1 MDQPCGWRISP
12 FGAKLEI
19 AGKKSFL
26 WSYPCFQAHHLETYA
41 DTAKAKFVDFLAPLS
56 CHSLSRELSD
66 PADCQSPCRSCH
78 TGTRQHTLIWII
90 RKCLIVKQNLWT
102 NLVREGSDVL
112 SLVEVERSCRSLEGG
127 IKVEMWASTRDCDW
141 SNLEES
147 AFFLGV
153 IGIKDRGPWR
163 GLVEVEGKAGGVLS

>member
-1 MDQPCGWRISP
+1 MEDFPLWSKAWNCWQEKLPVESP
-12 FGAKLEI
+12 LLPSTPPRNVCRHSKSKICRFLGT
-19 AGKKSFL
+19 SFL
-26 WSYPCFQAHHLETYA
+26 PQPFSWVIRSCR
-41 DTAKAKFVDFLAPLS
+41 LS
-56 CHSLSRELSD
+56 KSLSQLSHRYTSTHLD
-66 PADCQSPCRSCH
+66 MIHQKMPDC
-78 TGTRQHTLIWII
+78 
-90 RKCLIVKQNLWT
+90 KKNLWT
-102 NLVREGSDVL
+102 NFVREGSDVL

-127 IKVEMWASTRDCDW
+127 IKVEMWASTTTRDCDW